1 MELLGRGDPRVEAR
15 SVELFERIVST
26 GSLVLKTIGGTRSGE
41 VAVQRL
47 LSSRRLSVDTIIE
60 ASSMRTVR
68 ACAGRRGVCAQDTS
82 EINFARWAGRKG
94 LGPGGDGK
102 TPGFF
107 FHPIVAGDAEEEG
120 VLGLGGAPQ
129 GAGGGSPGG
138 PRASREI
145 EDKESA
151 RWIEGAHTASER

>member
-26 GSLVLKTIGGTRSGE
+26 GSLVLKTIGGT
-41 VAVQRL
+41 
-47 LSSRRLSVDTIIE
+47 
-60 ASSMRTVR
+60 
-68 ACAGRRGVCAQDTS
+68 
-82 EINFARWAGRKG
+82 
-94 LGPGGDGK
+94 GPGGDGK

-107 FHPIVAGDAEEEG
+107 VHPIVAVDAEEEA
-120 VLGLGGAPQ
+120 VLGLVGARIWTR
-129 GAGGGSPGG
+129 GSAPVA

-151 RWIEGAHTASER
+151 RWIEGAHTASERLRDAAQIIVTGDQ